1 MSSLRP
7 ALGASSWLMNSRI
20 LACGTGLAPTLRVAG
35 LAGSR
40 VVTWALGVDEPPQ
53 AVSARAV
60 TMPVARRVSDLRIGC
75 VPFERGGQ
83 HDGGCVGRADAEG
96 GYPLQG
102 WGGG

>member
-7 ALGASSWLMNSRI
+7 ALGARSWLMNSRI
-20 LACGTGLAPTLRVAG
+20 LACGTGLAPTLRVTG

-40 VVTWALGVDEPPQ
+40 VWASELGAEEPPH

-75 VPFERGGQ
+75 VPFEIAWIPAAWPGIRFR
-83 HDGGCVGRADAEG
+83 CSERLLAA
-96 GYPLQG
+96 
-102 WGGG
+102 